1 MINNLDWQ
9 LLKKSVEARH
19 GSKAT
24 FVQSVPVHEY
34 FFGRPNWEGVVHI
47 FDLADHPKATRAYAW
62 SSPAKGDAECC
73 IFSVLQT
80 VSVISPKDAVR
91 AAVAAEHHVEQ
102 APSWWNRSFKR

>member
-1 MINNLDWQ
+1 MIDNLEARQ
-9 LLKKSVEARH
+9 LKQTVEAQY

-24 FVQSVPVHEY
+24 LAQTVPVHEY

-73 IFSVLQT
+73 IFSILQT
-80 VSVISPKDAVR
+80 DSVISPKDAVR

-102 APSWWNRSFKR
+102 APPWWNRSFKR